1 MEKIDENDARFEFH
15 KKNEDS
21 KVYEVWSLKN

>member
-15 KKNEDS
+15 KKVKIVRFIKYGE
-21 KVYEVWSLKN
+21 